1 MDFIYILLKAV
12 VFIVQ
17 QIHEMMRE
25 ILNNLSPSSATSSL
39 FVIGDDVVLKVWWYH
54 LNMGPLRNFALS
66 CPDIQI
72 GSERRGAHT
81 GHRGEEGQWRFGDP
95 TAVPCSAPSWPRCRH
110 RLRLRCG
117 GAQRHHF
124 SFLPCTPPSP
134 APMPCAPVAGL
145 CQHQPG
151 FVAIKH
157 DSMHWKNT
165 RCSSGIAPR
174 ICKAPVKWVL
184 FFFCFIIFVW
194 ACCSHRVGN
203 KY

>member
-81 GHRGEEGQWRFGDP
+81 GHRGEEGQWRFWDP
-95 TAVPCSAPSWPRCRH
+95 TTVLRRCPARRHPGHAAGTGRGSRVAEHNATTSPSY
-110 RLRLRCG
+110 
-117 GAQRHHF
+117 
-124 SFLPCTPPSP
+124 P
-134 APMPCAPVAGL
+134 APPRPQHPCPVL
-145 CQHQPG
+145 LWPG
-151 FVAIKH
+151 SVSTSRA
-157 DSMHWKNT
+157 SWRSNTT
-165 RCSSGIAPR
+165 RCTGRTQGVPR
-174 ICKAPVKWVL
+174 ASRPEFTRL
-184 FFFCFIIFVW
+184 L
-194 ACCSHRVGN
+194 
-203 KY
+203 